1 MIKERAR
8 QRIDGVCIKPISE
21 KLNEHFVS
29 GGSIYE
35 AWGRRAEFR
44 KVLDAQA
51 INPRNK
57 SLHALA
63 GTGLAL
69 GAITVYEAYRA
80 NHSGL
85 PSSAEVVA
93 AAVPGLSLTQIN
105 NYDSAKL
112 QAQQG
117 QSDVSGAD
125 ERRYFSDTPA
135 TEFPFVYTG
144 EVSRDGRP
152 FIVARGSSG
161 IPQDVRSDKAA
172 QLTGQVFYRGNRRI
186 NK

>member
-1 MIKERAR
+1 MFKERASKG
-8 QRIDGVCIKPISE
+8 IDRVCIKPISE
-21 KLNEHFVS
+21 KLNTHFKS
-29 GGSIYE
+29 GGSIRE
-35 AWGRRAEFR
+35 AWGNRAEFR
-44 KVLDAQA
+44 QVLDAQA
-51 INPRNK
+51 IDPRNK

-105 NYDSAKL
+105 IYDSAKL

-125 ERRYFSDTPA
+125 KRRYISDTPA
-135 TEFPFVYTG
+135 TKFLYVYTG
-144 EVSRDGRP
+144 EVSKDGRP

-161 IPQDVRSDKAA
+161 IPQDVSPDKAA
-172 QLTGQVFYRGNRRI
+172 QLTGQVFHRGNSRI